1 MENNNNK
8 KSFHFDYLLEPK
20 SCPRPRVTKT
30 SHSYMPKDYV
40 EWKRQ
45 FIQETA
51 LLLAE
56 YKDFKTI
63 DYPVTV
69 GITFVF
75 PRPQRMKHHE
85 IPSQRLFHASKPDVD
100 NCIKAVLDGLVDAQC
115 LQDDHFVV
123 SVTGTK
129 YYCSKI
135 DETDYEY
142 SHISVSIYEC

>member
-1 MENNNNK
+1 MENNNK

-20 SCPRPRVTKT
+20 SCPRPRVTKS

-69 GITFVF
+69 QALEIDMCIQVWFEARCTVIIISQF
-75 PRPQRMKHHE
+75 MKQAE
-85 IPSQRLFHASKPDVD
+85 
-100 NCIKAVLDGLVDAQC
+100 
-115 LQDDHFVV
+115 
-123 SVTGTK
+123 
-129 YYCSKI
+129 
-135 DETDYEY
+135 
-142 SHISVSIYEC
+142 IYEHFEGVVDRR